1 MDGVAVVR
9 LRDLGGLDRARRNGT
24 RAMTI
29 IIGYRCRDRAI
40 QQRAGAVG
48 IDRHFR
54 NGMLQRLKFG
64 KRPPELLANAQVS
77 CGLPDRLIHAAD
89 QIRAQTDRGLIDRH
103 LQRGYRV
110 IGISQWRRHLD
121 RVELKIGNGT
131 SIERFVTAALHAAGG
146 GVDDEKQRT
155 RLSIGARR
163 HEHTIRSEEHTSELQ
178 SLMRISYAVF
188 CLKKK
193 NNNNTTA
200 TKE

>member
-1 MDGVAVVR
+1 MFPTITKQPFVNQRAQQKAADGVLPRDADTAVKMDGVAGDR

-77 CGLPDRLIHAAD
+77 
-89 QIRAQTDRGLIDRH
+89 
-103 LQRGYRV
+103 
-110 IGISQWRRHLD
+110 
-121 RVELKIGNGT
+121 
-131 SIERFVTAALHAAGG
+131 
-146 GVDDEKQRT
+146 
-155 RLSIGARR
+155 
-163 HEHTIRSEEHTSELQ
+163 RSEEHTSELQ
-178 SLMRISYAVF
+178 SLMRSSYAVF
-188 CLKKK
+188 
-193 NNNNTTA
+193 
-200 TKE
+200 